1 MSVSR
6 KLNLSLGLEDDAP
19 NVQVN
24 IDTDE
29 GGMPLD
35 NITEDGEPTPEADE
49 VELNEAAD
57 EIDGDSEAIDEL
69 QDASEALESIYLS
82 MESAQRDGGLTREA
96 AVFAGHA
103 VQAAMRKFNVS
114 SEEVGISLESFSD
127 NKARATTVSMEGIR
141 EALKAIWDKIVSVF
155 QAMMKKI
162 ADFWNKYV
170 AAAPRIKR
178 RAEGLRKKARNVTGT
193 QKEKTIATG
202 LFRQLNVAGEVPKA
216 ANMPG
221 YIKSVRGIFV
231 KNKSTDELDTFAKSI
246 FNKGEL
252 TSGNWGASV
261 NILKSAV
268 QAVQSTYNVKTKRAV
283 TIAGDN
289 VTVSTSGSLPGNAII
304 VADLIK
310 DYNAETRNNNQD
322 SAQGFANAARSVKWG
337 VYADKHDLKA
347 KDNDKDKKFETL
359 SASSVE
365 AICEEIIQSMELI
378 IQQKTQSARK
388 ENTLKLIKKAGDEF
402 VNDASSDNED
412 GNKSKQ
418 EGDAAKIMSAVIDF
432 GKTME
437 AGDTQVLRYNFN
449 LAKASLAWCARSLSQ
464 YKSN

>member
-57 EIDGDSEAIDEL
+57 EVEGDSEAIDEL

-114 SEEVGISLESFSD
+114 SEEVGISLESFRD

-162 ADFWNKYV
+162 ADFWNKYC
-170 AAAPRIKR
+170 AAAPHIKR

-216 ANMPG
+216 ANMTG
-221 YIKSVRGIFV
+221 YIKSVRGVFS
-231 KNKSTDELDTFAKSI
+231 KNASTDDLDAFAKKVFSKE
-246 FNKGEL
+246 NLASRGWA
-252 TSGNWGASV
+252 SSV
-261 NILKSAV
+261 NELRKAV
-268 QAVQSTYNVKTKRAV
+268 TTVQSAYGITTSRTV

-289 VTVSTSGSLPGNAII
+289 VSLKTSGSLPGNSLLVCDRVKAYNDANSGDGPTAI
-304 VADLIK
+304 A
-310 DYNAETRNNNQD
+310 AEI
-322 SAQGFANAARSVKWG
+322 RSVKWG

-347 KDNDKDKKFETL
+347 KDTDKDKKFETL
-359 SASSVE
+359 SASTVE
-365 AICEEIIQSMELI
+365 AICDEVIQSMELV

-388 ENTLKLIKKAGDEF
+388 ENQVKLIKKAGDDF
-402 VNDASSDNED
+402 VNDAASDNED
-412 GNKSKQ
+412 GTKSQQ
-418 EGDAAKIMSAVIDF
+418 ESDAAKVMSAVIDF
-432 GKTME
+432 AKTME

-464 YKSN
+464 YKNN

>member
-57 EIDGDSEAIDEL
+57 EVEGDSEAIDDL

-96 AVFAGHA
+96 AIFAGHA

-114 SEEVGISLESFSD
+114 SEEVGISLESFRD

-170 AAAPRIKR
+170 AAAPHIKR

-216 ANMPG
+216 GNMTG
-221 YIKSVRGIFV
+221 YIKSVRGVFS
-231 KNKSTDELDTFAKSI
+231 KNASTDDLDAFAKKVFSKE
-246 FNKGEL
+246 NLASREWSSSANEL
-252 TSGNWGASV
+252 R
-261 NILKSAV
+261 KAV
-268 QAVQSTYNVKTKRAV
+268 TAVQSTYGITTSRTV

-289 VTVSTSGSLPGNAII
+289 VTLKTSGSLPGNALL
-304 VADLIK
+304 VCDRVK
-310 DYNAETRNNNQD
+310 GYNDANSGDGPTAFAAEI
-322 SAQGFANAARSVKWG
+322 RSVKWG

-347 KDNDKDKKFETL
+347 KDTDKDKKFETL

-365 AICEEIIQSMELI
+365 AICDEVIQSMELI
-378 IQQKTQSARK
+378 IQQKTQSSRK
-388 ENTLKLIKKAGDEF
+388 ENAVKLIKKAGDDF
-402 VNDASSDNED
+402 VNDAASDNED
-412 GNKSKQ
+412 GTKSQQ
-418 EGDAAKIMSAVIDF
+418 ESDAAKVMSAVIDF
-432 GKTME
+432 AKTME

>member
-35 NITEDGEPTPEADE
+35 NITVDGEPTPEADE

-57 EIDGDSEAIDEL
+57 EVEGDSEAIDDL

-216 ANMPG
+216 GKMTD
-221 YIKSVRGIFV
+221 YIKSVRGVFS
-231 KNKSTDELDTFAKSI
+231 KNASTDDLDAFAKKVFSKE
-246 FNKGEL
+246 NLASREWA
-252 TSGNWGASV
+252 SSV
-261 NILKSAV
+261 NELRKAV
-268 QAVQSTYNVKTKRAV
+268 TTVQSTYGITTSRTV

-289 VTVSTSGSLPGNAII
+289 VTLKTSGSLPGNALL
-304 VADLIK
+304 VCDRVKTYGKERQENDGASAFA
-310 DYNAETRNNNQD
+310 AEI
-322 SAQGFANAARSVKWG
+322 RSVKWG
-337 VYADKHDLKA
+337 VYADKHDLKT
-347 KDNDKDKKFETL
+347 KDTDKDKKFETL
-359 SASSVE
+359 SASTVE
-365 AICEEIIQSMELI
+365 AICDEVIQSMELI
-378 IQQKTQSARK
+378 IQQKTQSSRK
-388 ENTLKLIKKAGDEF
+388 ENAVKLIKKAGDDF
-402 VNDASSDNED
+402 VNDAASDNED
-412 GNKSKQ
+412 GTKSQQ
-418 EGDAAKIMSAVIDF
+418 ESDAAKVMSGVIDF
-432 GKTME
+432 AKTME

-464 YKSN
+464 YKNS

>member
-57 EIDGDSEAIDEL
+57 EVEGDSEAIDEL

-82 MESAQRDGGLTREA
+82 MESAQRDGGLTRDA
-96 AVFAGHA
+96 AIFAGHV

-216 ANMPG
+216 GNMTG
-221 YIKSVRGIFV
+221 YIKSVRGVFS
-231 KNKSTDELDTFAKSI
+231 KNASTDDLDAFAKKVFSKE
-246 FNKGEL
+246 NLASRGWV
-252 TSGNWGASV
+252 SSV
-261 NILKSAV
+261 NELRKAV
-268 QAVQSTYNVKTKRAV
+268 TTVQSTYGITTSRTV

-289 VTVSTSGSLPGNAII
+289 VTLKTSGSLPGNALL
-304 VADLIK
+304 VCDRVKA
-310 DYNAETRNNNQD
+310 YNDANSGDGPTAFAAEI
-322 SAQGFANAARSVKWG
+322 RSVKWG
-337 VYADKHDLKA
+337 VYADKHDLKT
-347 KDNDKDKKFETL
+347 KDTDKDKKFETL
-359 SASSVE
+359 SASTVE
-365 AICEEIIQSMELI
+365 AICDEVIQSMELV
-378 IQQKTQSARK
+378 IQQKTQSSRK
-388 ENTLKLIKKAGDEF
+388 ENAVKLIKKAGDDF
-402 VNDASSDNED
+402 VNDAASDNED
-412 GNKSKQ
+412 GTKSQQ
-418 EGDAAKIMSAVIDF
+418 ESDAAKVMSSVIDF
-432 GKTME
+432 AKTME

>member
-6 KLNLSLGLEDDAP
+6 KLGLALGLEDDAP

-35 NITEDGEPTPEADE
+35 NVTEDGEPTPEADE

-57 EIDGDSEAIDEL
+57 AVEEDSEAIDEL

-82 MESAQRDGGLTREA
+82 MESAQRNGGLTREA

-103 VQAAMRKFNVS
+103 VEAAMRKFNVS
-114 SEEVGISLESFSD
+114 SEEMGISLESFGD

-178 RAEGLRKKARNVTGT
+178 RAEGLRKKARTTNGT
-193 QKEKTIATG
+193 QKEKTISTG

-221 YIKSVRGIFV
+221 YIKSVRGVFV
-231 KNKSTDELDTFAKSI
+231 KNKSTDDLEAFAKKV
-246 FNKGEL
+246 FNKTNLEHGTWSSSVSEL
-252 TSGNWGASV
+252 NNAIKT
-261 NILKSAV
+261 
-268 QAVQSTYNVKTKRAV
+268 VQSTYGITTKRAV

-289 VTVSTSGSLPGNAII
+289 VSVSTGGSLPGNA
-304 VADLIK
+304 VLVCDMVKGYRTSAEDDK
-310 DYNAETRNNNQD
+310 DTAG
-322 SAQGFANAARSVKWG
+322 SFAAAARSVKWG

-347 KDNDKDKKFETL
+347 KDTDKDKKFETL

-365 AICEEIIQSMELI
+365 AICEEVIQTMELI
-378 IQQKTQSARK
+378 IQQKTQTQRK
-388 ENTLKLIKKAGDEF
+388 ENTVKHVKKAGDEF
-402 VNDASSDNED
+402 VSEASDANED
-412 GNKSKQ
+412 GAKSKQ
-418 EGDAAKIMSAVIDF
+418 EGDAAKVMSAVVDF
-432 GKTME
+432 CKTME

>member
-57 EIDGDSEAIDEL
+57 EVEGDSEAIDEL

-178 RAEGLRKKARNVTGT
+178 RAEGLRKKARNVNGT

-216 ANMPG
+216 SAMTG
-221 YIKSVRGIFV
+221 YIKAVRGVFG
-231 KNKSTDELDTFAKSI
+231 KNKSTDELDAFAKKVFSKE
-246 FNKGEL
+246 NLASREWVK
-252 TSGNWGASV
+252 SV
-261 NILKSAV
+261 NELRAV
-268 QAVQSTYNVKTKRAV
+268 VSTVQSTYGITTSRTV

-289 VTVSTSGSLPGNAII
+289 VTLKTSGSLPGNALL
-304 VADLIK
+304 VCDRVK
-310 DYNAETRNNNQD
+310 GYNDANSGDGPNAFAAEI
-322 SAQGFANAARSVKWG
+322 RSVKWG

-347 KDNDKDKKFETL
+347 KDTDKDKKFETL

-365 AICEEIIQSMELI
+365 AICDEIIQSMELV
-378 IQQKTQSARK
+378 IQQKTQSSRK
-388 ENTLKLIKKAGDEF
+388 ENQVKLIKKAGDDF
-402 VNDASSDNED
+402 VNDAASDNED
-412 GNKSKQ
+412 GTKSQQ
-418 EGDAAKIMSAVIDF
+418 ESDAAKVMSAVIDF
-432 GKTME
+432 CKTME

>member
-57 EIDGDSEAIDEL
+57 EVEGDSEAIDDL

-114 SEEVGISLESFSD
+114 SEEVGISLESFRD
-127 NKARATTVSMEGIR
+127 NKSRATTVSMEGIR

-170 AAAPRIKR
+170 AAAPHIKR

-216 ANMPG
+216 SNMTG
-221 YIKSVRGIFV
+221 YIKSVRGVFS
-231 KNKSTDELDTFAKSI
+231 KNATTDDLDAFAKKVFSKE
-246 FNKGEL
+246 NL
-252 TSGNWGASV
+252 ASRNWTSSV
-261 NILKSAV
+261 NELRKAV
-268 QAVQSTYNVKTKRAV
+268 TTVQSTYGITTSRTV

-289 VTVSTSGSLPGNAII
+289 VTLKTSGSLPGNSLL
-304 VADLIK
+304 VCDRVKGYNDADSG
-310 DYNAETRNNNQD
+310 DGPTAFAAEI
-322 SAQGFANAARSVKWG
+322 RSVKWG
-337 VYADKHDLKA
+337 VYADKHDLKT
-347 KDNDKDKKFETL
+347 KDTDKDKKFETL
-359 SASSVE
+359 SASTVE
-365 AICEEIIQSMELI
+365 AICDEVIQSMELI

-388 ENTLKLIKKAGDEF
+388 ENEVKAIKKAGDDF
-402 VNDASSDNED
+402 VNDAASDNED
-412 GNKSKQ
+412 GTKSQQ
-418 EGDAAKIMSAVIDF
+418 ESDAAKVMSAVIDF
-432 GKTME
+432 SKTME

>member
-57 EIDGDSEAIDEL
+57 EVEGDSEAIDDL

-114 SEEVGISLESFSD
+114 SEEVGISLESFRD
-127 NKARATTVSMEGIR
+127 NKSRATTVSMEGIR

-170 AAAPRIKR
+170 AAAPHIKR

-216 ANMPG
+216 SNMTG
-221 YIKSVRGIFV
+221 YIKSVRGVFS
-231 KNKSTDELDTFAKSI
+231 KNASTDDLDAFAKKVFSKE
-246 FNKGEL
+246 NL
-252 TSGNWGASV
+252 ASRNWASSV
-261 NILKSAV
+261 NELRKAV
-268 QAVQSTYNVKTKRAV
+268 TTVQSTYGITTSRTV

-289 VTVSTSGSLPGNAII
+289 VTLKTSGSLPGNSLL
-304 VADLIK
+304 VCDRVK
-310 DYNAETRNNNQD
+310 GYNDAGSGDGPTAFAAEI
-322 SAQGFANAARSVKWG
+322 RSVKWG
-337 VYADKHDLKA
+337 VYADKHDLKT
-347 KDNDKDKKFETL
+347 KDTDKDKKFETL
-359 SASSVE
+359 SASTVE
-365 AICEEIIQSMELI
+365 AICDEVIQSMELI

-388 ENTLKLIKKAGDEF
+388 ENEVKAIKKAGDDF
-402 VNDASSDNED
+402 VNDAASDNED
-412 GNKSKQ
+412 GTKSQQ
-418 EGDAAKIMSAVIDF
+418 ESDAAKVMSAVIDF
-432 GKTME
+432 SKTME

>member
-57 EIDGDSEAIDEL
+57 DVESDSEAIDEL

-170 AAAPRIKR
+170 AAAPHLKR
-178 RAEGLRKKARNVTGT
+178 RAEGLRKKARNVNGT
-193 QKEKTIATG
+193 
-202 LFRQLNVAGEVPKA
+202 
-216 ANMPG
+216 
-221 YIKSVRGIFV
+221 
-231 KNKSTDELDTFAKSI
+231 
-246 FNKGEL
+246 
-252 TSGNWGASV
+252 
-261 NILKSAV
+261 
-268 QAVQSTYNVKTKRAV
+268 
-283 TIAGDN
+283 
-289 VTVSTSGSLPGNAII
+289 
-304 VADLIK
+304 
-310 DYNAETRNNNQD
+310 
-322 SAQGFANAARSVKWG
+322 
-337 VYADKHDLKA
+337 
-347 KDNDKDKKFETL
+347 
-359 SASSVE
+359 
-365 AICEEIIQSMELI
+365 
-378 IQQKTQSARK
+378 
-388 ENTLKLIKKAGDEF
+388 
-402 VNDASSDNED
+402 
-412 GNKSKQ
+412 
-418 EGDAAKIMSAVIDF
+418 
-432 GKTME
+432 
-437 AGDTQVLRYNFN
+437 
-449 LAKASLAWCARSLSQ
+449 
-464 YKSN
+464 

>member
-49 VELNEAAD
+49 VELNAAAD
-57 EIDGDSEAIDEL
+57 EVEGDSEAIDDL

-82 MESAQRDGGLTREA
+82 MESAQRDGGLTRDA
-96 AVFAGHA
+96 AIFAGHA

-170 AAAPRIKR
+170 AAAPHIKR

-216 ANMPG
+216 ANMTG
-221 YIKSVRGIFV
+221 YIKSVRGVFS
-231 KNKSTDELDTFAKSI
+231 KNASTDDLDAFAKKVFSKE
-246 FNKGEL
+246 NLASRNWAPSANEL
-252 TSGNWGASV
+252 R
-261 NILKSAV
+261 KAV
-268 QAVQSTYNVKTKRAV
+268 TAVQSTYGITTSRTV

-289 VTVSTSGSLPGNAII
+289 VSLKTSGSLPGNALL
-304 VADLIK
+304 VCDRVKA
-310 DYNAETRNNNQD
+310 YNDANSGDGPTAFAAEI
-322 SAQGFANAARSVKWG
+322 RSVKWG

-347 KDNDKDKKFETL
+347 KDTDKDKKFETL
-359 SASSVE
+359 SASTVE
-365 AICEEIIQSMELI
+365 AICDEVIQSMELV
-378 IQQKTQSARK
+378 IQQKTQSSRK
-388 ENTLKLIKKAGDEF
+388 ENQVKLIKKAGDDF
-402 VNDASSDNED
+402 VNDAASDNED
-412 GNKSKQ
+412 GTKSQQ
-418 EGDAAKIMSAVIDF
+418 ESDAAKVMSAVIDF
-432 GKTME
+432 AKTME

>member
-57 EIDGDSEAIDEL
+57 EVEGDSEAIDEL

-114 SEEVGISLESFSD
+114 SEEVGISLESFRD

-170 AAAPRIKR
+170 AAAPHLKR

-216 ANMPG
+216 SAMTG
-221 YIKSVRGIFV
+221 YIKAVRGVFG
-231 KNKSTDELDTFAKSI
+231 KNKSTDELDAFAKKVFSKE
-246 FNKGEL
+246 NLASREWV
-252 TSGNWGASV
+252 SSV
-261 NILKSAV
+261 NELRNAV
-268 QAVQSTYNVKTKRAV
+268 TAVQSTYGITTARTV

-289 VTVSTSGSLPGNAII
+289 VTLKTSGSLPGNALL
-304 VADLIK
+304 VCDRVK
-310 DYNAETRNNNQD
+310 GYNDANSGDGPNAFAAEI
-322 SAQGFANAARSVKWG
+322 RSVKWG

-347 KDNDKDKKFETL
+347 KDTDKDKKFETL

-365 AICEEIIQSMELI
+365 AICDEIIQSMELI

-388 ENTLKLIKKAGDEF
+388 ENQVKLIKKAGDDF
-402 VNDASSDNED
+402 VNDAASDNED
-412 GNKSKQ
+412 GTKSQQ
-418 EGDAAKIMSAVIDF
+418 ESDAAKVMSAVIDF
-432 GKTME
+432 AKTME

>member
-57 EIDGDSEAIDEL
+57 EVDGDSEAIDDL

-82 MESAQRDGGLTREA
+82 MESAQRNGGLTREA

-141 EALKAIWDKIVSVF
+141 EALEAIWDKIVSVF

-162 ADFWNKYV
+162 ADFWNKYL

-221 YIKSVRGIFV
+221 YIKSVRGVFS
-231 KNKSTDELDTFAKSI
+231 KNASTDDLDAFAKKVFSKE
-246 FNKGEL
+246 NLASREWV
-252 TSGNWGASV
+252 SSV
-261 NILKSAV
+261 NELRNAV
-268 QAVQSTYNVKTKRAV
+268 TAVQSTYGITTSRTV

-289 VTVSTSGSLPGNAII
+289 VTLKTSGSLPGNALL
-304 VADLIK
+304 VCDRVK
-310 DYNAETRNNNQD
+310 GYNDANSGDGPTAFAAEI
-322 SAQGFANAARSVKWG
+322 RSVKWG
-337 VYADKHDLKA
+337 VYADKHDLKT
-347 KDNDKDKKFETL
+347 KDTDKDKKFETL
-359 SASSVE
+359 SASTVE
-365 AICEEIIQSMELI
+365 AICDEVIESMELV
-378 IQQKTQSARK
+378 IQQKTQTSRK
-388 ENTLKLIKKAGDEF
+388 ENRVKLIKKAGDDF
-402 VNDASSDNED
+402 VNDAASDNED
-412 GNKSKQ
+412 GTKSQQ
-418 EGDAAKIMSAVIDF
+418 ESDAAKVMSAVIDF
-432 GKTME
+432 SKTME

-464 YKSN
+464 YKNS

>member
-57 EIDGDSEAIDEL
+57 EVEGDSEAIDDL

-162 ADFWNKYV
+162 ADFWNKYL

-221 YIKSVRGIFV
+221 YIKSVRGVFS
-231 KNKSTDELDTFAKSI
+231 KNASTDDLDAFAKKVFSKE
-246 FNKGEL
+246 NL
-252 TSGNWGASV
+252 ASRNWAPSV
-261 NILKSAV
+261 NELRKV
-268 QAVQSTYNVKTKRAV
+268 VTTVQSTYGITTSRTV

-289 VTVSTSGSLPGNAII
+289 VTLKTGGSLPGNALL
-304 VADLIK
+304 VCDRVK
-310 DYNAETRNNNQD
+310 GYNDANSGDGPTAFAAEI
-322 SAQGFANAARSVKWG
+322 RSVKWG
-337 VYADKHDLKA
+337 VYADKHDLKT
-347 KDNDKDKKFETL
+347 KDTDKDKKFETL
-359 SASSVE
+359 SASTVE
-365 AICEEIIQSMELI
+365 AICDEVIQSMELV
-378 IQQKTQSARK
+378 IQQKTQASRK
-388 ENTLKLIKKAGDEF
+388 ENQVKLIKKAGDDF
-402 VNDASSDNED
+402 VNDAASDNED
-412 GNKSKQ
+412 GTKSQQ
-418 EGDAAKIMSAVIDF
+418 ESDAAKVMSAVIDF
-432 GKTME
+432 AKTME

>member
-57 EIDGDSEAIDEL
+57 EVEGDSEAIDDL

-114 SEEVGISLESFSD
+114 SEEVGISLESFSN

-141 EALKAIWDKIVSVF
+141 EALRAIWDKIVSVF

-216 ANMPG
+216 ASMPG
-221 YIKSVRGIFV
+221 YIKSVRGVFT
-231 KNKSTDELDTFAKSI
+231 KNASTDDLDAFAKNVFSKQ
-246 FNKGEL
+246 NLASREWVG
-252 TSGNWGASV
+252 SV
-261 NILKSAV
+261 NELRKV
-268 QAVQSTYNVKTKRAV
+268 VTTVQSTYGITTSRSV

-289 VTVSTSGSLPGNAII
+289 VSLKTSGSLPGNALL
-304 VADLIK
+304 VCDRVK
-310 DYNAETRNNNQD
+310 GYNDANSGDGPTAFAAEI
-322 SAQGFANAARSVKWG
+322 RSVKWG

-347 KDNDKDKKFETL
+347 KDTDKDKKFETL

-365 AICEEIIQSMELI
+365 AICDEVIESMELI

-388 ENTLKLIKKAGDEF
+388 ENQVKLIKKAGDDF
-402 VNDASSDNED
+402 VNDAASDNED
-412 GNKSKQ
+412 GTKSQQ
-418 EGDAAKIMSAVIDF
+418 EGDAAKVMSAVIDF
-432 GKTME
+432 AKTME